1 MSDQPEASALGA
13 AGLEVSS
20 GSARAVARI
29 DRSILVG
36 RDPTCQLVIED
47 SRVSRHH
54 AEVCWVDGG
63 WLLRDLESTNGTYV
77 DGERRSSV
85 TVTEGIEVRLGGA
98 DGPVLR
104 FTVATDAIDGGV
116 PDVDADAAP
125 ADGLPAEASG
135 GPAVAAD
142 APQPQQA
149 PGPVPQQGAVAGAA
163 RQGAAP
169 GGVPRQGA
177 APAAGAGAGL
187 PGVGRVTATAATRPE
202 AGQYEIA
209 TRLRIGRDPDNDV
222 ILDDLLVSKHHAEVR
237 HVNGTY
243 LVVDLGSRN
252 GTFHNGRQV
261 PRALLAPGDMIS
273 IGRYEFAFDG
283 RRLHQYVDTGPT
295 SLLADD
301 LTVQI
306 KDKVLLDDVSFALA
320 EGQMLA
326 LIGPSGCGKSTL
338 LRALTGI
345 RPATMGTVRYAGRD
359 LYADYA
365 ELRYRIGM
373 VPQDDVL
380 HRQLTVRRA
389 LRFAASLRFADDV
402 PRRVR
407 KARVDQVIET
417 LGLTERAGARIDTL
431 SGGQRKRASVAMEL
445 LTEPSLLCLD
455 EPTSGLDPA
464 LDKEVMTELRQL
476 ADRGRTVIVVT
487 HNVLHLDLCDRVMVL
502 CQGGR
507 LGYFGPPERVLEFF
521 DAADYAEVFAKV
533 TDEPE
538 VWAQRFRVSNF
549 YRQYIMEPMISVP
562 QAEPFPAASARE
574 LPASSPSDTPLAQP
588 TRPTGGTAP
597 GASAA
602 TPAKPVRLTLGRPP
616 IARRALHPSALL
628 RQFVTLCGRMAAVI
642 GADRGYALFLL
653 GLPLV
658 LALLTHSVPG
668 ELGLGTPPP
677 RMISLEA
684 QRLLVVLVVGAA
696 FMGIAP
702 AIREIVAE
710 SSIYK
715 RERAVGLSPSSYLA
729 SKIVVFTLINT
740 AQVIIFVRL
749 ALWGR
754 GGPDRALVFDS
765 PMTEVVVPVA
775 LVSISCTVLG
785 LCVSALVRT
794 LEQTTPVLVVAVMT
808 QLVLCG
814 GLFELEDA
822 GPILQ
827 HVSWLAQTRWGLA
840 ATASTVDL
848 LSMIPF
854 SDSLWEPT
862 ASAWWR
868 SMLVLGLHIVALAGA
883 ARLALTRLEPGRS

>member
-1 MSDQPEASALGA
+1 MGKSDQPETTAPDA

-20 GSARAVARI
+20 GSARAVARPG
-29 DRSILVG
+29 RSVLVG
-36 RDPTCQLVIED
+36 RDPTCELVIDD

-54 AEVCWVDGG
+54 AEVCWADGG

-85 TVTEGIEVRLGGA
+85 TLTEGIEVHLGAA
-98 DGPVLR
+98 DGPVLC
-104 FTVATDAIDGGV
+104 FAAATDALDDEV
-116 PDVDADAAP
+116 PAFDAEAAP
-125 ADGLPAEASG
+125 VDGHSADHAAT
-135 GPAVAAD
+135 AAD
-142 APQPQQA
+142 APHPPQA
-149 PGPVPQQGAVAGAA
+149 LTAVPSQVG
-163 RQGAAP
+163 
-169 GGVPRQGA
+169 
-177 APAAGAGAGL
+177 APAA
-187 PGVGRVTATAATRPE
+187 E
-202 AGQYEIA
+202 AGQGVPGAGRISAAVTARPHTGQYEVT
-209 TRLRIGRDPDNDV
+209 TRLRIGRDPGNDV
-222 ILDDLLVSKHHAEVR
+222 VLDDLLVSKQHAEVR

-243 LVVDLGSRN
+243 LVVDLGSRT

-261 PRALLAPGDMIS
+261 PRAVLAPGDMIS

-283 RRLHQYVDTGPT
+283 RRLHQYLDTGPS
-295 SLLADD
+295 SLVAND

-306 KDKVLLDDVSFALA
+306 NGKVLLDDVSFALA
-320 EGQMLA
+320 EGQLLA

-345 RPATMGTVRYAGRD
+345 RPASLGTVRYAGRD

-402 PRRVR
+402 PRRER

-417 LGLTERAGARIDTL
+417 LGLTERAKARIDTL

-464 LDKEVMTELRQL
+464 LDKEVMAELREL

-507 LGYFGPPERVLEFF
+507 LGYFGPPDRVLEFF
-521 DAADYAEVFAKV
+521 QAADYAEVFAKV
-533 TDEPE
+533 TDEPD
-538 VWAQRFRVSNF
+538 VWAQRFRVSEF
-549 YRQYIMEPMISVP
+549 YQQYVMEPMISVP
-562 QAEPFPAASARE
+562 VAAPTSTPPARQTVRQTLREKVWRRAGPPASAE
-574 LPASSPSDTPLAQP
+574 SGS
-588 TRPTGGTAP
+588 
-597 GASAA
+597 
-602 TPAKPVRLTLGRPP
+602 PAKPVRLTLGRLPLV
-616 IARRALHPSALL
+616 RRALHPSAPL
-628 RQFVTLCGRMAAVI
+628 RQFVTLCARMAAVI

-668 ELGLGTPPP
+668 ELGLSTPPP

-702 AIREIVAE
+702 AIREIVSE
-710 SSIYK
+710 SSIYR

-740 AQVIIFVRL
+740 VQVIIFVRL

-765 PMTEVVVPVA
+765 PMTEVIVPVA

-785 LCVSALVRT
+785 LCISALVRT
-794 LEQTTPVLVVAVMT
+794 VEQTTPVLVIAVMT
-808 QLVLCG
+808 QLVLSG

-854 SDSLWEPT
+854 RDSLWEPV

-868 SMLVLGLHIVALAGA
+868 SMLLLGAHIVALAAA